1 MIPFPNID
9 PVVLEIGF
17 FQVHWYG
24 VSYVLGIGIGWY
36 YLENRARAS
45 SLKVI
50 SVSDTVFYV
59 ALGAVVGGR
68 IGYILFYNLAAYY
81 HDPLSI
87 LAIWKGGMSFH
98 GGVLGVALVLI
109 WQARKIES
117 SVFAL
122 SDFIVPALP
131 IGLGLGRLANFV
143 NQELWGAPT
152 DLPWGVVF
160 TVPAAGGFSRHPTQL
175 YEAFL
180 EGLLLF
186 LLLHFMSKRKL
197 ALGTTT
203 GLFLLLYG
211 CFRSL
216 VELLREPDSHIGY
229 LYGDWLTM
237 GQLLCAPMILIG
249 LIVIISCYNR
259 KSAIG

>member
-1 MIPFPNID
+1 MIPFPNIN
-9 PVVLEIGF
+9 PVALEIGF
-17 FQVHWYG
+17 LQVHWYG
-24 VSYVLGIGIGWY
+24 ISYVLGIGFGWY
-36 YLENRARAS
+36 YLETRARAS
-45 SLKVI
+45 NVNVI
-50 SVSDTVFYV
+50 NVSDMVFYV

-81 HDPLSI
+81 NDPLSI

-109 WQARKIES
+109 WQARKVEA

-186 LLLHFMSKRKL
+186 LILHFMSKRKL
-197 ALGTTT
+197 STGKIT

-229 LYGDWLTM
+229 LYSNWLTM

-249 LIVIISCYNR
+249 LIIIIFCYNR
-259 KSAIG
+259 KGTIA

>member
-9 PVVLEIGF
+9 PVALEIGF
-17 FQVHWYG
+17 FLVHWYG
-24 VSYVLGIGIGWY
+24 VSYILGIGIGWY
-36 YLENRARAS
+36 YLETRARAS
-45 SLKVI
+45 NLKVI
-50 SVSDTVFYV
+50 NVSDMVFYV
-59 ALGAVVGGR
+59 ALGAVAGGR

-98 GGVLGVALVLI
+98 GGVLGVAFVLI
-109 WQARKIES
+109 WQARKVES
-117 SVFAL
+117 SVFTL
-122 SDFIVPALP
+122 SDFILPALP
-131 IGLGLGRLANFV
+131 IGLGLGRLANFI

-152 DLPWGVVF
+152 DLPWGVLF
-160 TVPAAGGFSRHPTQL
+160 TVPAAGGVSRHPTQL

-186 LLLHFMSKRKL
+186 LILHFMSKRKL
-197 ALGTTT
+197 ASGTIT

-229 LYGDWLTM
+229 LYGGWVTM

-249 LIVIISCYNR
+249 LMIIIFCYNR
-259 KSAIG
+259 KGAVG